1 MPIKPE
7 SRLAE
12 KSACVT
18 AVCLW
23 NYLTLKGLQQW
34 QQIIFFLKTKV
45 IKMPRDLYTEGS
57 RRPNGLYRSLLK
69 EQPLCVKKR
78 EVWIL

>member
-45 IKMPRDLYTEGS
+45 IKMPRIYTRKDLGDQMGCI
-57 RRPNGLYRSLLK
+57 GLY
-69 EQPLCVKKR
+69 
-78 EVWIL
+78 